1 MGATRR
7 SSRYCLLSSASFA
20 VALLLTPILAA
31 QSASGDGRSDYLR
44 QVRLMTEV
52 AAQKMET
59 DVRAALRE
67 AQRVGKTDPAAAAEA
82 LKQVLVTVEQDSV
95 VPPARRDILAKAL
108 RDRIAALEKQSKR
121 PAVAPPPPP
130 PSVNPRRRAEEESR
144 AAEYQ
149 KIRAAMER
157 IQSLRKDGQTEEARR
172 HAEELAKQY
181 AADPTLQAAERTAA
195 AADQAAANR
204 GQRSEAERRLAAI
217 SRDVSRS
224 ATPPLS
230 EMDYP
235 EDWVKRVKS
244 RSGMDGSLSAEDK
257 AILKA
262 LNTSV
267 SVDFKGAGIEQVV
280 QYLSNATKQPIML
293 DRAALSEAQISYD
306 TPVTVKLDGVP
317 LRTVLKRILSD
328 LGLAY
333 VIKDQSL
340 QITSS
345 VRAKETMIT
354 RTYYMGDL
362 LAQTGVGNFA
372 FPLGNPG
379 NSFGFPVGNPNSGPQ
394 VAQQAAQIMDS
405 IQASIEPASWQKNG
419 GSGTIT
425 FSAPMMALIIRQ
437 SAEVHAMIAGGL

>member
-7 SSRYCLLSSASFA
+7 SGRYCLIGFASFA
-20 VALLLTPILAA
+20 VVLLVTPILSA
-31 QSASGDGRSDYLR
+31 QSAAGEGSDYLR

-52 AAQKMET
+52 AAQKMEA
-59 DVRAALRE
+59 DVRAAIRE
-67 AQRVGKTDPAAAAEA
+67 AQRVGNTDPAAAAEVLTQA
-82 LKQVLVTVEQDSV
+82 LITVEQDSV
-95 VPPARRDILAKAL
+95 VPPARKEILAKAL
-108 RDRIAALEKQSKR
+108 RDRIAALEKQSKK
-121 PAVAPPPPP
+121 PMVAPPPPP
-130 PSVNPRRRAEEESR
+130 PVNSRRRAEEER
-144 AAEYQ
+144 QAAEYQ

-157 IQSLRKDGQTEEARR
+157 IQGLRKDGQTEEARR

-235 EDWVKRVKS
+235 DDWVKRIKG

-262 LNTSV
+262 LNTPV
-267 SVDFKGAGIEQVV
+267 TVDFKGAGIEQVV
-280 QYLSNATKQPIML
+280 QYLSNETKQPIML

-306 TPVTVKLDGVP
+306 TPVTVKLDRVA

-379 NSFGFPVGNPNSGPQ
+379 NSFGFPVGSPSNGLQ
-394 VAQQAAQIMDS
+394 TAQQAAQIMES

-437 SAEVHAMIAGGL
+437 SAEVHAMIASGL

>member
-1 MGATRR
+1 MGAMRPGR
-7 SSRYCLLSSASFA
+7 HCLVGSTSLA
-20 VALLLTPILAA
+20 VALLLTPFLAA
-31 QSASGDGRSDYLR
+31 QSAPGDGSDYLQ
-44 QVRLMTEV
+44 QVRQMTEV

-67 AQRVGKTDPAAAAEA
+67 AQRVGKTDPAAAAET
-82 LKQVLVTVEQDSV
+82 LKQVLINVEQDSV
-95 VPPARRDILAKAL
+95 VPPARRDILEKAL
-108 RDRIAALEKQSKR
+108 RDRIATLEKQPKR
-121 PAVAPPPPP
+121 PTAAPRT
-130 PSVNPRRRAEEESR
+130 PSSINPRRRAEEESR

-149 KIRAAMER
+149 KIRAAMQR
-157 IQSLRKDGQTEEARR
+157 IQSLRKDGQTDEARR
-172 HAEELAKQY
+172 HAEDLAKQY
-181 AADPTLQAAERTAA
+181 AENPTLQAAERTAA
-195 AADQAAANR
+195 AADQAAANH
-204 GQRSEAERRLAAI
+204 GQRSEAERRLAALA
-217 SRDVSRS
+217 RDVSRS

-235 EDWVKRVKS
+235 EDWAKRVKG
-244 RSGMDGSLSAEDK
+244 RTGMDGSLSAEDK
-257 AILKA
+257 AIMKA
-262 LNTSV
+262 LNSPV
-267 SVDFKGAGIEQVV
+267 SVDFKGTGIEQVV
-280 QYLSNATKQPIML
+280 QYLSGATKQPIML
-293 DRAALSEAQISYD
+293 DRAALSEAQVSYD
-306 TPVTVKLDGVP
+306 TPVTVKLEGVA

-362 LAQTGVGNFA
+362 LAQTGTGTFA

-379 NSFGFPVGNPNSGPQ
+379 NSFGFPVGSLNNGLQ
-394 VAQQAAQIMDS
+394 VAQQAAQIMES

-419 GSGTIT
+419 GAGTIT

-437 SAEVHAMIAGGL
+437 TAEVHAMIAGGL

>member
-7 SSRYCLLSSASFA
+7 SSRHCLVSSVSFA
-20 VALLLTPILAA
+20 FALSLTPILAA
-31 QSASGDGRSDYLR
+31 QSASGDGSDYLG
-44 QVRLMTEV
+44 QVRQMTEV

-67 AQRVGKTDPAAAAEA
+67 AQRVGKTDPRAAAEA
-82 LKQVLVTVEQDSV
+82 LQQVLINVEQDSA

-108 RDRIAALEKQSKR
+108 RDRIAALEKQFKN
-121 PAVAPPPPP
+121 PAVAPPPPSP
-130 PSVNPRRRAEEESR
+130 VNPRRRAEEERR

-157 IQSLRKDGQTEEARR
+157 IQGLRKDGQTEEARR

-181 AADPTLQAAERTAA
+181 AADPTLQAAERTASA
-195 AADQAAANR
+195 AEQAAANR

-235 EDWVKRVKS
+235 EDWVKRIKG

-262 LNTSV
+262 LNTPV
-267 SVDFKGAGIEQVV
+267 TVDFKGAGIEQVI
-280 QYLSNATKQPIML
+280 QYLSSATKQPIML

-306 TPVTVKLDGVP
+306 TPVTVKLDGVA

-362 LAQTGVGNFA
+362 LAQSGAGNFA

-379 NSFGFPVGNPNSGPQ
+379 NSFGFPVGSPNNGPQ
-394 VAQQAAQIMDS
+394 VTQQAAQIIES

>member
-1 MGATRR
+1 MGAMRR
-7 SSRYCLLSSASFA
+7 FGRHCLLGSAYLA
-20 VALLLTPILAA
+20 VSLFFTPFLAA
-31 QSASGDGRSDYLR
+31 QSASGDGSDYLR
-44 QVRLMTEV
+44 QVRQMTEV
-52 AAQKMET
+52 AAQKMEA
-59 DVRAALRE
+59 DVRAALRV
-67 AQRVGKTDPAAAAEA
+67 ARTDPATAAET
-82 LKQVLVTVEQDSV
+82 LKQVLIDVEQDSV

-108 RDRIAALEKQSKR
+108 RDRIAALEKQPKR
-121 PAVAPPPPP
+121 PAVAPPTP
-130 PSVNPRRRAEEESR
+130 PSANPRRRAEEESR

-149 KIRAAMER
+149 KIRSAMQR

-181 AADPTLQAAERTAA
+181 GDDPTLQAAERTSA

-204 GQRSEAERRLAAI
+204 GQRTEGERRLAAI

-235 EDWVKRVKS
+235 EDWVKRVKG
-244 RSGMDGSLSAEDK
+244 RTGMDGTLSAEDK

-262 LNTSV
+262 LNTPV
-267 SVDFKGAGIEQVV
+267 SVDFKGVGIEQVV
-280 QYLSNATKQPIML
+280 QYLSGMTKQPIML
-293 DRAALSEAQISYD
+293 DRGALSEAQVSYD
-306 TPVTVKLDGVP
+306 TPVTVKLERVA

-362 LAQTGVGNFA
+362 LAQTGTGNFA

-379 NSFGFPVGNPNSGPQ
+379 NSFGFPVGSPSNGPQ
-394 VAQQAAQIMDS
+394 VAQQVAQIMDS

-437 SAEVHAMIAGGL
+437 TAEVHAMIAGGL

>member
-1 MGATRR
+1 
-7 SSRYCLLSSASFA
+7 
-20 VALLLTPILAA
+20 
-31 QSASGDGRSDYLR
+31 
-44 QVRLMTEV
+44 
-52 AAQKMET
+52 
-59 DVRAALRE
+59 
-67 AQRVGKTDPAAAAEA
+67 
-82 LKQVLVTVEQDSV
+82 LKQVLITVEEDSV
-95 VPPARRDILAKAL
+95 VPPARRDILTKAL
-108 RDRIAALEKQSKR
+108 RGGIAVLEKQSKR
-121 PAVAPPPPP
+121 PAVAPPTPPP
-130 PSVNPRRRAEEESR
+130 ANPRRRAEEESR
-144 AAEYQ
+144 SAEYQ

-172 HAEELAKQY
+172 HAESLARQY
-181 AADPTLQAAERTAA
+181 TENPTLQAAERTAA
-195 AADQAAANR
+195 TADQAAANR
-204 GQRSEAERRLAAI
+204 GQQSEAERRLAAI

-235 EDWVKRVKS
+235 EDWVKRVKG
-244 RSGMDGSLSAEDK
+244 RSGMDGTLSAEDK

-262 LNTSV
+262 LNTPV
-267 SVDFKGAGIEQVV
+267 SVDFKGTGIEQVV
-280 QYLSNATKQPIML
+280 QYLSGATKQPIML
-293 DRAALSEAQISYD
+293 DRAALSEAQVSYD
-306 TPVTVKLDGVP
+306 TPVTVKLDGVA

-345 VRAKETMIT
+345 VRAKETLIT
-354 RTYYMGDL
+354 RTYYVGDL
-362 LAQTGVGNFA
+362 LAQTGVFNFA

-379 NSFGFPVGNPNSGPQ
+379 NSAGFPVGSPSNGPI

-425 FSAPMMALIIRQ
+425 FSAPMNALVIRQ